1 MEKAMGIGVM
11 PLYNGACV
19 LRRRFSLIIRA
30 FEDPYGSL
38 EGNRLGALA
47 RLFAQN
53 VRICAYP
60 MSAADLCEWLNTASA
75 SGSEWS
81 ETTGWVSAA
90 QLRCAPPLGHLF
102 AIASNF
108 TVPMQVPAALKADA

>member
-1 MEKAMGIGVM
+1 MKKAMGIEAM
-11 PLYNGACV
+11 PLYNGAYA

-53 VRICAYP
+53 VCIYAYP
-60 MSAADLCEWLNTASA
+60 MTAADLCEWLNTASA
-75 SGSEWS
+75 SGWE
-81 ETTGWVSAA
+81 
-90 QLRCAPPLGHLF
+90 
-102 AIASNF
+102 
-108 TVPMQVPAALKADA
+108 